1 MRRGAGRAAAEL
13 KSQLRE
19 AAEDGQYRDDYGG
32 DHLTDTAE
40 AAVKRAGQAG
50 GRFAWQKANAAKK
63 RAFYREDAEPGAEP
77 AQTQGTPTVK
87 TKDSYIQQ
95 QPADTQK
102 PPQSV
107 ERTGESH
114 AAQGRAI
121 ATKQAQVRRAQCPRE
136 PVSNLSNATNYP
148 SRRAI
153 PAGRFPVQESSPAK
167 EIRQKPLAGKHINR
181 QTVKTSGKTAGGA
194 SKLASTFRNTYAARY
209 LPSAKAVQHGIQTLR
224 GGAKP
229 IEAAAKSTTK
239 TSLSAIKAIVSS
251 SKALISCTGLG
262 VASVWTFFLLE
273 NVAR

>member
-1 MRRGAGRAAAEL
+1 MRRGTGRAAEEL

-32 DHLTDTAE
+32 DHLIETTGAS
-40 AAVKRAGQAG
+40 VRQAGQTG
-50 GRFAWQKANAAKK
+50 GRFAWQKSNAVRE
-63 RAFYREDAEPGAEP
+63 RAFHSHREDAESGAEP
-77 AQTQGTPTVK
+77 AQTQAAPTVK

-95 QPADTQK
+95 QPAATQK

-153 PAGRFPVQESSPAK
+153 PAGRLPVQESSPAK

-181 QTVKTSGKTAGGA
+181 QTVKTSGKTADEA
-194 SKLASTFRNTYAARY
+194 SKLTHISRNTYAAQH
-209 LPSAKAVQHGIQTLR
+209 LPMPSGMAFRHSGTEQSPLR
-224 GGAKP
+224 LP
-229 IEAAAKSTTK
+229 
-239 TSLSAIKAIVSS
+239 
-251 SKALISCTGLG
+251 
-262 VASVWTFFLLE
+262 
-273 NVAR
+273 